1 MSKKAPSTR
10 ASGADLYAMVKAS
23 KSGQMACVMTAIG
36 PTVNIMAMV
45 V

>member
-1 MSKKAPSTR
+1 MLRMAPSTR

-23 KSGQMACVMTAIG
+23 KSGQMACVMTATG